1 MRLANNFG
9 SVYELKGGNRRR
21 PFVAKKTIGYNDK
34 KQALYKVIG
43 YYETKEKALIGLSEY
58 NNRPYNIELKN
69 ITFTQLYEMWLS
81 KKRRKIE
88 NETLKE
94 SSLKSYKSIYKNHC
108 SDLYN
113 KCFIDIK
120 TNDIQRIIDN
130 CNGGYSLK
138 CYIKGLFFQM
148 YEYAMQIDLP
158 INRNYARYIELGKQV
173 KSTMHIN
180 MSENDINCL
189 WEHVEEK
196 NVDLILI
203 LIYTG
208 LRPQELLNIETK
220 NIFIDNRY
228 MVGGMKTT
236 AGTNRIIPLHD
247 RIIPL
252 IEKRLL
258 NAKKYLITSE
268 IGNKYSYAAFQKHWN
283 KAMNKLNLEYLPYD
297 ARHTAITRLNNV
309 NANYHCV
316 KLIVGHK
323 LNDITSIYTH
333 KDKLQLIETINLLA

>member
-9 SVYELKGGNRRR
+9 SVYELKGNRRR
-21 PFVAKKTIGYNDK
+21 PFVAKKTIGYNEK
-34 KQALYKVIG
+34 KQPIYKVIG
-43 YYETKEKALIGLSEY
+43 YYETREKALIELSKY
-58 NNRPYNIELKN
+58 NNHPYNIELKD
-69 ITFTQLYEMWLS
+69 ITFSQLYEMWLS
-81 KKRRKIE
+81 KKQRKIE
-88 NETLKE
+88 NGTLKE

-108 SDLYN
+108 KDLYN
-113 KCFIDIK
+113 KYFVDIK
-120 TNDIQRIIDN
+120 TNDIQRLIDN

-148 YEYAMQIDLP
+148 FEYAMQIDLP
-158 INRNYARYIELGKQV
+158 INRNYARYIELGRQV

-220 NIFIDNRY
+220 NIFIDNKY

-252 IEKRLL
+252 IKKRLL

-283 KAMNKLNLEYLPYD
+283 KVTNKLKLKYLPYD

-309 NANYHCV
+309 NANYHCT

-333 KDKLQLIETINLLA
+333 KDKSQLIETINLLA